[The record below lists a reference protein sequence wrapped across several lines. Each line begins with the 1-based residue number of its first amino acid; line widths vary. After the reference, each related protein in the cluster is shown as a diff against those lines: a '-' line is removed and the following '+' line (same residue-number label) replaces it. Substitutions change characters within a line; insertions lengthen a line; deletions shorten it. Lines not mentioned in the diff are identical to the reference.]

1 MSGMLQRPLYLIGF
15 MGSGKSTVS
24 RFLSE
29 MLHTPKIEMDELLVE
44 RAGKPITRI
53 FEEDG
58 EAVFRQMETELLRE
72 IGAGE
77 AAIVSCGGGVVLR
90 PENVEIMK
98 RTGTILMLSATP
110 ETIYSRVR
118 HSTRRPILNGNM
130 NVGYIAGLMAKRDP
144 AYRAAADVTVTIDG
158 KTSEI
163 VAGEIAAMLQTEQ
176 AKFESVKTEPSETG
190 QPEV

>member
-1 MSGMLQRPLYLIGF
+1 MSGMLQKPLYLIGF

-29 MLHTPKIEMDELLVE
+29 MLHTTKIEMDELLVE

-72 IGAGE
+72 IGAGKP
-77 AAIVSCGGGVVLR
+77 AIVSCGGGVVLR

-98 RTGTILMLSATP
+98 RTGTILMLSAMP

-130 NVGYIAGLMAKRDP
+130 NVEFIAQLMAKRDP
-144 AYRAAADVTVTIDG
+144 SYRAAADVTVSIDG
-158 KTSEI
+158 KTSDV
-163 VAGEIAAMLQTEQ
+163 VARELVERIRKNG
-176 AKFESVKTEPSETG
+176 G
-190 QPEV
+190 QLS